1 MSYTDIEQMLL
12 CRCLLV
18 STNIGIVKKNAKPQ
32 YHNETKNAETYSG
45 KL

>member
-1 MSYTDIEQMLL
+1 MSMPFGLDKYRYRE
-12 CRCLLV
+12 
-18 STNIGIVKKNAKPQ
+18 KKAKPQ